1 MTRLE
6 KLKEVETELKNL
18 MGKANSRTFAQLS
31 KEYRATIREIE
42 EIEGAEPIL
51 DEIED
56 ILKNRKDT
64 GKSGAVRK
72 DRSKVQGKRRV

>member
-6 KLKEVETELKNL
+6 KLKEVEKDIKELMK
-18 MGKANSRTFAQLS
+18 KANSRSYAQLS
-31 KEYRATIREIE
+31 REYRATIREIE
-42 EIEGAEPIL
+42 EIEGAEPVL

-72 DRSKVQGKRRV
+72 DRSKVQRK